1 MKGPNYSYSSI
12 NVVFDIRR
20 FDTNMESGRVAMSI
34 VSPAFLAHQSF
45 RGKVHRLH
53 DTDLSGAHDNSAL
66 RITIMVNR
74 FLCAGCIGERD
85 SRVVSA
91 TKMSRFF
98 SRVHDVEETNRTCER
113 PMTRSN
119 TDA

>member
-1 MKGPNYSYSSI
+1 MKGHNYSHSSI

-20 FDTNMESGRVAMSI
+20 FDTNMESGRAPMSI

-53 DTDLSGAHDNSAL
+53 TDLSGAHDNSAP

-85 SRVVSA
+85 SSVVSA
-91 TKMSRFF
+91 TKMSGFF
-98 SRVHDVEETNRTCER
+98 SRVHDVEETNRTCDR

>member
-1 MKGPNYSYSSI
+1 MRGPNYSHSSV

-20 FDTNMESGRVAMSI
+20 FDTNMESGRALMSI

-53 DTDLSGAHDNSAL
+53 TDLSGAHDNSAP

-74 FLCAGCIGERD
+74 LLCAGCIAERD

-98 SRVHDVEETNRTCER
+98 SRVHDVEEANRTCE
-113 PMTRSN
+113 
-119 TDA
+119 TDR